1 MIVDL
6 ANEAPDD
13 SDRVLPDA
21 RTSGKSRTRQQTQE
35 SSCAFAFMSLK
46 ILITGGAGFIGSH
59 LADHLIAQGCQ
70 VRVLDMLIP
79 QVHGTSA
86 ACPEYLS
93 GEVEFIRGDVR
104 DADAVRKAV
113 KRVDAV
119 FHFAAAV
126 GVGQSMYQIRHY
138 SDVNAVG
145 TAVLLETL
153 AHHPVGRLVIA
164 SSMSVYG
171 EGLYQTKNGKMVDNA
186 TRTLTQLRSR
196 QWDPIDENGEV
207 LLPIA
212 TPESKVPAVPSVYAL
227 LKYHQE
233 RLCMSV
239 APVYGIS
246 AVALRFF
253 NVFGPRQSLSNPY
266 TGVLAIFA
274 SRLLNNRPPIVNEDG
289 RQRRDF
295 VYIKDL
301 IRACGLALSVPEAD
315 GQVFNVG
322 SGESTTILEIANK
335 LIELLDKPTIQ
346 PQIGGRYRVGDI
358 RNCFADISFARKVL
372 GYYPT
377 YTLESGISEM
387 LDWFSS
393 QPAEDRVSIATSEL
407 EKRGLTV

>member
-1 MIVDL
+1 M
-6 ANEAPDD
+6 
-13 SDRVLPDA
+13 
-21 RTSGKSRTRQQTQE
+21 
-35 SSCAFAFMSLK
+35 SSK
-46 ILITGGAGFIGSH
+46 VLITGGAGFIGSH
-59 LADHLIAQGCQ
+59 LADHLIAQGHQ

-86 ACPEYLS
+86 ARPEYLS
-93 GEVEFIRGDVR
+93 EEVEFIRGDVR
-104 DADAVRKAV
+104 DPDAVKKAV

-126 GVGQSMYQIRHY
+126 GVGQSMYEIRHY

-145 TAVLLETL
+145 TAVLLESL
-153 AHHPVGRLVIA
+153 AHHPVSRLVVA

-171 EGLYQTKNGKMVDNA
+171 EGLYQTRNGQIVANA
-186 TRTLTQLRSR
+186 TRTLALLRSR
-196 QWDPIDENGEV
+196 QWDPIDANGEV

-246 AVALRFF
+246 PVALRFF

-289 RQRRDF
+289 WQRRDF

-301 IRACGLALSVPEAD
+301 VRACGLALSIPEAG
-315 GQVFNVG
+315 GQVLNIG
-322 SGESTTILEIANK
+322 SGESLTVLEIANK
-335 LIELLDKPTIQ
+335 LIELLGKPTIR
-346 PQIGGRYRVGDI
+346 PQITGRYRVGDI
-358 RNCFADISFARKVL
+358 RNCFADISLARKVL
-372 GYYPT
+372 GYNPT
-377 YTLESGISEM
+377 YTLERGILEM
-387 LDWFSS
+387 LDWLSS
-393 QPAEDRVSIATSEL
+393 QTAVDRVSIATSEL